1 MALLEQNGK
10 HQRSQR
16 QEQPRFLAPAAS
28 EGGPRLSGLLA
39 LTFRRLWRH
48 LLLSEY
54 FVLYITLAYFLVLWP
69 IIPDIASLDNLS
81 NILSNTGPL
90 LCIAIGQTFV
100 LLVAGIDLSQ
110 GAIVG
115 LASVIGAMLMTTSL
129 DPNLFSKSP
138 FWGSLL
144 GPHGS
149 PLAGSPLS
157 VPLGIAAM
165 LLSGALVGLLNGVA
179 VTRFRMPPFMVTL
192 VTMIFFDAL
201 AIWLTKSETIIFL
214 PRSFTVLGDGA
225 LGFVPYVVLI
235 ALGLALAAHLLLS
248 QTIFGRHLYAIGT
261 NLRTAIVSGVPTRRA
276 VTLAYVISGFCAGL
290 SSVLYTAR
298 LQTGNP
304 TLGDNILLDVIGATV
319 IGGTSLFGGK
329 GKIVWTIFGVLFFV
343 LLDNSL
349 NLLSL
354 SFYTVTAVKG
364 AFIVLAALLN
374 VTRVRFLERST
385 GK

>member
-1 MALLEQNGK
+1 MTLLEKDGQQSRGQATPPSSRNREG
-10 HQRSQR
+10 RGLLRPLLLLTSQR
-16 QEQPRFLAPAAS
+16 I
-28 EGGPRLSGLLA
+28 
-39 LTFRRLWRH
+39 WRH

-54 FVLYITLAYFLVLWP
+54 FVLYLTVVYFLVLWP
-69 IIPDIASLDNLS
+69 VIPDIASLDNLS

-110 GAIVG
+110 GAVVS
-115 LASVIGAMLMTTSL
+115 LASVIGGMLMTTSL
-129 DPNLFSKSP
+129 DPNLFSSSP
-138 FWGSLL
+138 FWGRFL

-157 VPLGIAAM
+157 VPLGICAM
-165 LLSGALVGLLNGVA
+165 LTAGSLVGLLNGTA
-179 VTRFRMPPFMVTL
+179 VTRLRMPPFMVTL

-214 PRSFTVLGDGA
+214 PRSFTLLGDGS
-225 LGFVPYVVLI
+225 LGIVPYVVMI
-235 ALGLALAAHLLLS
+235 ALALALVAHLLLS
-248 QTIFGRHLYAIGT
+248 RTIFGRHLYAIGT
-261 NLRTAIVSGVPTRRA
+261 NMRTAVVSGVPTRRA
-276 VTLAYVISGFCAGL
+276 ITLAYVISGFCAGL

-329 GKIVWTIFGVLFFV
+329 GKIVWTVFGVLFFV

-374 VTRVRFLERST
+374 VTRARFLERST
-385 GK
+385 LK

>member
-1 MALLEQNGK
+1 MTLLRKDGKQHQGQADVTSSHARPGLLHALLL
-10 HQRSQR
+10 
-16 QEQPRFLAPAAS
+16 PTL
-28 EGGPRLSGLLA
+28 
-39 LTFRRLWRH
+39 RRIWRH
-48 LLLSEY
+48 LSLSEY
-54 FVLYITLAYFLVLWP
+54 FVLYMTIAYFLILWP
-69 IIPDIASLDNLS
+69 VIPDIASLDNLS
-81 NILSNTGPL
+81 NILSNAGPL
-90 LCIAIGQTFV
+90 LCIATGQTFV

-110 GAIVG
+110 GAVVG
-115 LASVIGAMLMTTSL
+115 LASVIGGMLMTTSL
-129 DPNLFSKSP
+129 DPNLFAKSP
-138 FWGSLL
+138 FWGSFL

-157 VPLGIAAM
+157 VPLGITAM
-165 LLSGALVGLLNGVA
+165 LLSGSLVGLINGIA
-179 VTRFRMPPFMVTL
+179 VTRLRMPPFMVTL
-192 VTMIFFDAL
+192 VTMIFFEAL
-201 AIWLTKSETIIFL
+201 AIWLTKSETIFFL
-214 PRSFTVLGDGA
+214 PRSFTALGDGS
-225 LGFVPYVVLI
+225 LGFVPYVVLV
-235 ALGLALAAHLLLS
+235 GLALAAIAHLLLS

-261 NLRTAIVSGVPTRRA
+261 NIRTALVSGVPTRRA

-304 TLGDNILLDVIGATV
+304 TLGENVLLDVIGATV

-329 GKIVWTIFGVLFFV
+329 GKIIWTLFGVLFFV

-374 VTRVRFLERST
+374 VARVRFLERST
-385 GK
+385 FK